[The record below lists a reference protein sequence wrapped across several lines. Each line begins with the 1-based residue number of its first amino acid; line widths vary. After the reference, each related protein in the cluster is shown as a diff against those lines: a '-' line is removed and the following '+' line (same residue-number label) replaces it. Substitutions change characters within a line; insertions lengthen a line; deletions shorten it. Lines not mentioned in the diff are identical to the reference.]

1 MERLIREFGGWLKQ
15 GFGWLVDVIVFVC
28 LWGIGQISKLFATN
42 IGGAPILKLLLVLLL
57 LLLILYAFYWMFRR
71 FIGTLRW
78 AFDRIAYALGAILF
92 SAAVVSAMFAGAGLV
107 AAVVIWLMR
116 NIHMAAS

>member
-1 MERLIREFGGWLKQ
+1 MERLIREFGEWLKQ
-15 GFGWLVDVIVFVC
+15 GFGWLVDVILFVC
-28 LWGIGQISKLFATN
+28 LWGIGQISKLFAMN
-42 IGGAPILKLLLVLLL
+42 ISGAPILKLLLLLLL

-78 AFDRIAYALGAILF
+78 AFDRVAYALGAILF

-107 AAVVIWLMR
+107 AAVVIWLMG
-116 NIHMAAS
+116 NIHLAAR